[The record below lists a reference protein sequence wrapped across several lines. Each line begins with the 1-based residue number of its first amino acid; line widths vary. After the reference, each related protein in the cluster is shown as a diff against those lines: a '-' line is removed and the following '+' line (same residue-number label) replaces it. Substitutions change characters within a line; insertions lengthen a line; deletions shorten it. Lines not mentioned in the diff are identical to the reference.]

1 MSVCGRIAPAVA
13 VLLFARLA
21 ASSSAERPDP
31 FPARY
36 PSTLERAAA
45 EEALLAAAER
55 LGQGELTAAAQEAR
69 KASHLTPTAA
79 APHVLAGMI
88 AEQQGR
94 KAEAIDQF
102 REALAW
108 DLDESRA
115 LAALERL
122 EAPRY
127 TDIVSQYAAELVGLI
142 NEERLAESLPPLKPH
157 PVLAEV
163 AYAHSCAMR
172 DLGFFSHVS
181 PAPGEETAAD
191 RFLRRF
197 DSKPR
202 LLGENVS
209 RRWRRPERALSEEN
223 IARSHAELMMSTGHR
238 RNILHSDFVY
248 IGIGI
253 ATNPQGDYWIT
264 EVFMTPRSPSPTSA
278 SRGGEPSASAR

>member
-1 MSVCGRIAPAVA
+1 MSASSRAVA
-13 VLLFARLA
+13 VVALLLFARPAA
-21 ASSSAERPDP
+21 ASVERPDP
-31 FPARY
+31 FPASY
-36 PSTLERAAA
+36 PSTSHQAAA
-45 EEALLAAAER
+45 EEALLAATEL
-55 LGQGELTAAAQEAR
+55 LGQGKLDAAAQEAR
-69 KASHLTPTAA
+69 RAARLTPTAA
-79 APHVLAGMI
+79 APHVLAAMI

-94 KAEAIDQF
+94 QAEAIDQY

-127 TDIVSQYAAELVGLI
+127 ADMASQYAAELVDLI
-142 NEERLAESLPPLKPH
+142 NEARVAASLPPLKPH

-172 DLGFFSHVS
+172 DLRFFSHSS
-181 PAPGEETAAD
+181 PAPGQEAAAD
-191 RFLRRF
+191 RFLRCF
-197 DSKPR
+197 EGKPR
-202 LLGENVS
+202 LLGENIS
-209 RRWRRPERALSEEN
+209 RRWRWPERALNGEN
-223 IARSHAELMMSTGHR
+223 IARSHAELMMSTRHR
-238 RNILHSDFVY
+238 RNILHPDFVY

-278 SRGGEPSASAR
+278 SRGGEPSAGLR